1 MPEKIRVGVV
11 DDHPMLREGVIR
23 TLADEGIEIVG
34 EGDCMQA
41 AVDLANNELPDVM
54 LIDMN
59 MPGSGLAAIA
69 AIAESAPAVKVIV
82 LTVREDQDAVATALR
97 LGARGYVLKGVGGT
111 RLIEIVKTVH
121 DGGSYVSPELAARL
135 LSDLQQNGGQG
146 SDQDLLQELS
156 HREVQILTLI
166 GQGLSNKEIGQKLDI
181 KEKTVKHYVTN
192 ILQKL
197 QVRNRTEAALL
208 LQRINQ
214 D

>member
-1 MPEKIRVGVV
+1 MRAA
-11 DDHPMLREGVIR
+11 R
-23 TLADEGIEIVG
+23 T
-34 EGDCMQA
+34 
-41 AVDLANNELPDVM
+41 
-54 LIDMN
+54 
-59 MPGSGLAAIA
+59 
-69 AIAESAPAVKVIV
+69 V
-82 LTVREDQDAVATALR
+82 LTVKYLCSATWLAPC
-97 LGARGYVLKGVGGT
+97 VQTNQKNMP
-111 RLIEIVKTVH
+111 IEIVKTVH